1 MLKRFGLF
9 GDVIRW
15 EREGSID
22 AWTIANVLNKL
33 FLRNRCP
40 PSMRLIERVRS
51 QAKQSKFPIVWLL
64 GGDLQVK
71 ANVVLSSDLL
81 LTFLTGNCLMGG
93 GGIA

>member
-1 MLKRFGLF
+1 MKRFGLF

-40 PSMRLIERVRS
+40 LDHKSEV
-51 QAKQSKFPIVWLL
+51 
-64 GGDLQVK
+64 
-71 ANVVLSSDLL
+71 SS
-81 LTFLTGNCLMGG
+81 
-93 GGIA
+93 